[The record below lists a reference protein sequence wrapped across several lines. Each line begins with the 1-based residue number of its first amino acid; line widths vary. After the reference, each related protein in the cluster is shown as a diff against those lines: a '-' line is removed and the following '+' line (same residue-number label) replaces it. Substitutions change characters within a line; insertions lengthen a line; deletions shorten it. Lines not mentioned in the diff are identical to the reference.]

1 MKLAETAYFI
11 QIPYPLFWK
20 ALQNVVLI
28 NFHEMEINHVIQILY
43 HISKMNISELAIE
56 PSLLSESQQSKVLKL
71 QRTANHQLMI
81 AYLQDQVANVLE
93 SNLDS
98 ALHDDSIIKI
108 MLLSMIK
115 DDSIKG
121 MNKVMSEEQLE
132 ENV

>member
-1 MKLAETAYFI
+1 
-11 QIPYPLFWK
+11 
-20 ALQNVVLI
+20 
-28 NFHEMEINHVIQILY
+28 
-43 HISKMNISELAIE
+43 
-56 PSLLSESQQSKVLKL
+56 
-71 QRTANHQLMI
+71 MI

-121 MNKVMSEEQLE
+121 MNKVMSEE
-132 ENV
+132 

>member
-1 MKLAETAYFI
+1 
-11 QIPYPLFWK
+11 
-20 ALQNVVLI
+20 
-28 NFHEMEINHVIQILY
+28 MEINHVIQILY
-43 HISKMNISELAIE
+43 HISKMNISDLAIE

-93 SNLDS
+93 RNLDS

-121 MNKVMSEEQLE
+121 MNKVMSEE
-132 ENV
+132 